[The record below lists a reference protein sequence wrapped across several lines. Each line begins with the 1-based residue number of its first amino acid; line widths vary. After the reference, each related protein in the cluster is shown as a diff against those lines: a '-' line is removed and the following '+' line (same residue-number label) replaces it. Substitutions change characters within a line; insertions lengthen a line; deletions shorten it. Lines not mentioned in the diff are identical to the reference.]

1 MSAAQDLCMRCC
13 GVANGWCLR
22 SGYVM
27 DALCPLGVL
36 GASFMVLAGPS
47 ARRHL
52 LEDAALFLCIVF
64 FVYTQGFPACARLF
78 VYTRTLCAYTMQIHA
93 CVSKPNLCIH
103 MPSRNARVR
112 VCIHIRVYSSVGYS
126 DILSVY

>member
-1 MSAAQDLCMRCC
+1 MRCC

-64 FVYTQGFPACARLF
+64 FCVYTRISGMSTLVCVYTHTLCIHNADSCVCIQAQFVYTHAKPECACAR
-78 VYTRTLCAYTMQIHA
+78 VYTHKGILKC
-93 CVSKPNLCIH
+93 
-103 MPSRNARVR
+103 RV
-112 VCIHIRVYSSVGYS
+112 
-126 DILSVY
+126 

>member
-36 GASFMVLAGPS
+36 GASFMVLPHPS

-64 FVYTQGFPACARLF
+64 FVYTQGLPACARLF
-78 VYTRTLCAYTMQIHA
+78 VYTRTICAYTMLIRA
-93 CVSKPNLCIH
+93 WVFKPNLCIH
-103 MPSRNARVR
+103 TPSRNARVR
-112 VCIHIRVYSSVGYS
+112 VCIHTRVYSSVAQGH
-126 DILSVY
+126 INI